1 VSGAVEAWAQ
11 RLVAAPGG
19 PPGAV
24 VLVLRDEAAVEEVAV
39 GWAERPGDGAPG
51 RPMTP
56 ETIFDLGSITKVAV
70 TTATVMSLVDRGL
83 LDLDAPVCSWIEG
96 FAGSEKERVT
106 FRDLLSHRAGLWEW
120 WPVYFR
126 AREPSAAIDVVAS
139 LELRYPVGSGRH
151 YSDLGFILLGEVV
164 QRVTG
169 EGLAEVARRLVHEPL
184 GLRDTRFLPP
194 PPLRPRIAAT
204 SLGDAYEREMV
215 ATGVPYP
222 VGLDPDEFG
231 GWRERTLVG
240 EVNDGNAHHAFDGI
254 AGHAG
259 LFSTARDL
267 GALGQALAGA
277 SIWRPAT
284 IELFTRECGDPG
296 QGLGFWRREGG
307 FGHSGFPGTELL
319 VVPGDGLVVVL
330 LTNRLHAPGRARPL
344 DPEWR
349 ELVRLVRAR

>member
-1 VSGAVEAWAQ
+1 VSSPVEAWAK
-11 RLVAAPGG
+11 RLVAIPGG

-24 VLVLRDEAAVEEVAV
+24 VLLLRDGVAAEEVAV
-39 GWAERPGDGAPG
+39 GWAERPADGTQG

-70 TTATVMSLVDRGL
+70 TTATLMALVDRGL
-83 LDLDAPVCSWIEG
+83 LDLDAPLSSWIDG
-96 FAGSEKERVT
+96 FAGSGKERVT
-106 FRDLLSHRAGLWEW
+106 LRDLLSHRAGLWEW
-120 WPVYFR
+120 WPVYFG
-126 AREPSAAIDVVAS
+126 ARDPSAAIELVAS

-151 YSDLGFILLGEVV
+151 YSDLGFMLLGEVV
-164 QRVTG
+164 QRVAG
-169 EGLAEVARRLVHEPL
+169 EGLADVARRLVHEPL
-184 GLRDTRFLPP
+184 GLHDSRFLPP
-194 PPLRPRIAAT
+194 PALRPRIAAT

-222 VGLDPDEFG
+222 VGLDPNAFG

-240 EVNDGNAHHAFDGI
+240 VVNDGNAHHAFCGV

-277 SIWRPAT
+277 SIWRPET
-284 IELFTRECGDPG
+284 IELFTRESGDPG

-307 FGHSGFPGTELL
+307 FGHSGFPGTDLL
-319 VVPGDGLVVVL
+319 VVPDEGLVVVL
-330 LTNRLHAPGRARPL
+330 LTNRLHAPGPARPL
-344 DPEWR
+344 EPEWR